1 MVRFLLMAVGFMASS
16 MAMGLLIGMGL
27 TQSLPSIKKWK
38 SVTY

>member
-1 MVRFLLMAVGFMASS
+1 MRFLFLAVAFMASS

-38 SVTY
+38 SITY